1 MKLKGGHVRQALS
14 LTLSQGARE
23 FNVRGEE
30 ELRSRSFAGR
40 RMFDVLGRVKIED
53 LAALA
58 GSRID
63 GAQVFAPFHFPNR
76 CDYAVFLNGLIG
88 DLFFLRR
95 RGILRIGYGGL
106 AFRHRNAEVLLFRF
120 SVIGVKDSGTAT
132 KALSSCWEGSEFNLQ
147 VGDRNQV
154 STTCVSG

>member
-1 MKLKGGHVRQALS
+1 MRQALS

-63 GAQVFAPFHFPNR
+63 GAQVFAPFHFPNGG
-76 CDYAVFLNGLIG
+76 DYAVLFHGLVG
-88 DLFFLRR
+88 DLFFLSRR
-95 RGILRIGYGGL
+95 RFLRIGYCGL
-106 AFRHRNAEVLLFRF
+106 AFRHRSSEMLLFRF
-120 SVIGVKDSGTAT
+120 FGDWREGFCHSG
-132 KALSSCWEGSEFNLQ
+132 KGN
-147 VGDRNQV
+147 V
-154 STTCVSG
+154 